1 MAKGGAK
8 ELRKRIKSVGNIRK
22 ITKAMEMVAAAK
34 MKKVVAK
41 AISARSYTES
51 AWTILVSVSESV
63 RRSDNPLLKARPVK
77 RICIVLFS
85 SNKGLCGGLNSQLVK
100 KILEQVKNPYSLMV
114 NRVRDVKIEPE
125 VSPKAVEI
133 EFVTV
138 GRKGTEAA
146 IRAGQKVVASF
157 FDWNEQLGLDN
168 VYPLSDFLFEKY
180 NQAYYD
186 KIVVAYSNFISVVK
200 NEPKIR
206 QILPLS
212 RLDIEKQLEELGKE
226 IGTKEGRKE
235 KIEELREKAG
245 ETYYIYEPSK
255 ENVLKIILPRMI
267 EGQIYQ
273 AFLESQ
279 ASEFSSRMLTMK
291 NATDVAGDMMAEF
304 SLYYNIARQAN
315 ITKELAEISAGITS
329 MEG

>member
-22 ITKAMEMVAAAK
+22 ITKAMEMVAVAK
-34 MKKVVAK
+34 MKKVIAK
-41 AISARSYTES
+41 AVSSRSFSEL
-51 AWTILVSVSESV
+51 AWAILVNISESV
-63 RRSDNPLLKARPVK
+63 RKSENPLLKTRPVK

-85 SNKGLCGGLNSQLVK
+85 SNKGLCGGLNNQLVK
-100 KILEQVKNPYSLMV
+100 KILEQVKEPYSLMV
-114 NRVRDVKIEPE
+114 NRVRDVKIEPT
-125 VSPKAVEI
+125 VSPKDLDI
-133 EFVTV
+133 EFITV
-138 GRKGTEAA
+138 GKKGTEAV

-157 FDWNEQLGLDN
+157 LDWNEQLGLDN
-168 VYPLSDFLFEKY
+168 VYPLTELLFQKY
-180 NQAYYD
+180 NEGYYD
-186 KIVVAYSNFISVVK
+186 KIVVAYSNFVSVVR

-226 IGTKEGRKE
+226 VKKKELRKE
-235 KIEELREKAG
+235 EIKEMKAEAKEADYIFEPNKEK
-245 ETYYIYEPSK
+245 
-255 ENVLKIILPRMI
+255 VLSVILPRLI

-279 ASEFSSRMLTMK
+279 AAEFSSRMLTMK
-291 NATDVAGDMMAEF
+291 NASDVAGDMMNEF
-304 SLYYNIARQAN
+304 NLYYNIARQAG
-315 ITKELAEISAGITS
+315 ITRELAEISAGITA

>member
-1 MAKGGAK
+1 MAKGSAK

-34 MKKVVAK
+34 MKKVIAQ
-41 AISARSYTES
+41 AISARSYAES
-51 AWTILVSVSESV
+51 AWAVLVNISESV
-63 RRSDNPLLKARPVK
+63 RRSENPLLKARPVK

-85 SNKGLCGGLNSQLVK
+85 SNKGLCGGLNAQLVK
-100 KILEQVKNPYSLMV
+100 KVLEQVKEPYSLMV
-114 NRVRDVKIEPE
+114 NRVREIKIEPT
-125 VSPKAVEI
+125 VSPKELEI

-138 GRKGTEAA
+138 GRKGTEAVL
-146 IRAGQKVVASF
+146 RAGQKVVASF
-157 FDWNEQLGLDN
+157 LDWNEQLGLDN
-168 VYPLSDFLFEKY
+168 VYPLTEFLFEKY
-180 NQAYYD
+180 TQAHYD
-186 KIVVAYSNFISVVK
+186 KIVVVYSNFIRVVK

-226 IGTKEGRKE
+226 EKIREKRKE
-235 KIEELREKAG
+235 VIEDLKEEAK
-245 ETYYIYEPSK
+245 ETYYMFEPSK
-255 ENVLKIILPRMI
+255 ESVLEIILPRMI

-291 NATDVAGDMMAEF
+291 NASDVAKDMMTEF
-304 SLYYNIARQAN
+304 NLYYNIARQAG
-315 ITKELAEISAGITS
+315 ITSELAEISAGITA
-329 MEG
+329 MEK